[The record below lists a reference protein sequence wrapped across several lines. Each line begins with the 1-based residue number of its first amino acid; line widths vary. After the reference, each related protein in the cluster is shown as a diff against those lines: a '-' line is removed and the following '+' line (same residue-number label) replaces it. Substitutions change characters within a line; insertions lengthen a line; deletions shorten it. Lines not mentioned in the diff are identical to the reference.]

1 MKQISHFLLRFGSC
15 RYVGACVW
23 VWLHIIIAKSEILIV
38 DYAVMGA
45 EMKKQNDNNNMEM
58 IIVMIIEKENDYQL
72 NYPQR
77 PATPEVKSECFIC
90 VYC

>member
-1 MKQISHFLLRFGSC
+1 M
-15 RYVGACVW
+15 GACV
-23 VWLHIIIAKSEILIV
+23 AKSEILIV
-38 DYAVMGA
+38 NYAVMGA